1 MLCHQDGEKSA
12 GSRRR
17 QSDDAEVAEEARKA
31 LLRIS
36 EEEQLQATFTI
47 DAQGHV
53 TVPEGVTELAD
64 YVFDGKTSL
73 LSIALP
79 ASLTRIGSRAFRG
92 CKSLVLTSL
101 PDGVVNIGY
110 RR

>member
-1 MLCHQDGEKSA
+1 M
-12 GSRRR
+12 
-17 QSDDAEVAEEARKA
+17 
-31 LLRIS
+31 S
-36 EEEQLQATFTI
+36 EQQQQQLQASFTI

-64 YVFDGKTSL
+64 YVFDGKASL
-73 LSIALP
+73 LSITLP

-101 PDGVVNIGY
+101 PDGLLD
-110 RR
+110 